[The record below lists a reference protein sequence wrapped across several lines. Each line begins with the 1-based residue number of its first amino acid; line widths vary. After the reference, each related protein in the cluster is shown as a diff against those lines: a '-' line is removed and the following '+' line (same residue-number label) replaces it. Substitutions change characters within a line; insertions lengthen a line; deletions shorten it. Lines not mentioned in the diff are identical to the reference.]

1 MEGERILKELL
12 KKKLGGLYDDTKV
25 IYEEIV
31 KEFSGHI
38 FGSERKQSTTLD
50 LCVLWKNLL

>member
-25 IYEEIV
+25 IYEELVIGM
-31 KEFSGHI
+31 FDHI
-38 FGSERKQSTTLD
+38 LFLD
-50 LCVLWKNLL
+50 ENIITKDL